1 MTAVARL
8 TEALA
13 GRYLVERELGAG
25 GMATVY
31 LAQDLRHHRRVA
43 LKVVRE
49 ELSAGLGSERFLR
62 EIRLAAGLHHPN
74 ILPLYDSGD
83 AGGNLYYVMPV
94 AEGESVRDR
103 LQRDGTLSVGDAVR
117 LAREVAG
124 ALDYAHRH
132 EVVHRDIK
140 PENILLHDGHA
151 LITDFGIGKAFSS
164 ADAGATLTQIGLAVG
179 TPAYMSP
186 EQAGGESS
194 LDGRSDLYSLGC
206 VLYEMLT
213 GMPPFS
219 GTSVQSVIAKRF
231 TEPPPDAT
239 ATRSSVPRAV
249 ADVARKLMA
258 TERAGRYATG
268 AEAAEA
274 LARCVTPGHTL
285 VVERD
290 SGAERARSPLPWI
303 AVLPFASRDSALA
316 EFAEG
321 LAEGITT
328 GLSRFSYLQVVSSHS
343 VARAGSAGS
352 DVQRA
357 ARDLGARF
365 LIEGSLRQSG
375 TTIRVNAQLIDVATG
390 THLWA
395 EAFDRVPGATTIFAI
410 QDELTDRIVATVAT
424 VADPYGFMMRAMA
437 QPLRERPVEEL
448 TAAELVVRAYGYGH
462 QVKPEEHARL
472 RAGFELA
479 VEREPGNANA
489 WALLSKLY
497 WNELGHGL
505 NPLPD
510 PIGRSL
516 RAARRAVDADP
527 TCQLA
532 WQALAEAYY
541 FAGEID
547 SFRPACEKALALN
560 PRNTDAGSM
569 FAMLIAFSGDWERG
583 LKLNERMQALNP
595 HHPGWYWFVP
605 FHYHFHKG
613 EYPQALAAAK
623 RVNMPEL
630 IWTHTSIALAAAEV
644 GHWDEVRV
652 AVAAVKRILGSEKE
666 IDWHMLARG
675 WIHDRDYVEL
685 QARSWRKAV
694 EGLRAPQPAATVKSI
709 AVLPFANMSAAAE
722 DEYFADGM
730 TEEIINALVQVHGL
744 KVAARTSCFA
754 FKGRNEDLRVVA
766 EKLGV
771 QTLLEGSVRKSGS
784 RVRITAQLINAS
796 DGYHLWSERYDRELT
811 DVFALQDELAGAI
824 AGKLHLSLLNAEVR
838 RVGPRNVEAYEQLL
852 KGRVLLGRR
861 GRAILDAIPCFERA
875 VHLDPELAE
884 AHTLAGDAC
893 RLLAMY
899 GMAPSTE
906 MMPRAKAAAERALAL
921 DPKQVEAIATLAG
934 VAATYEGDIARS
946 ISLTDRA
953 LAIDP
958 FHVRA
963 LCERAAVLSMRELG
977 PPEIERVLADVRTA
991 RQADPLNSWAAAIE
1005 ALALTGF
1012 GRFDDALS
1020 AAHAAVELDPSA
1032 FTGHWATVWILAATG
1047 RAADALAAAEPALR
1061 MSGRSPLIL
1070 AEMAAIHARGGD
1082 LASAEAIHQE
1092 LRARSRAGYV
1102 SWSVQGAVAA
1112 SAGHPDE
1119 ARAMVARGIE
1129 ARDTYLL
1136 FWKSPAW
1143 APFRADPEGLAML
1156 RRSQSRSPGSG

>member
-1 MTAVARL
+1 VTAVARL
-8 TEALA
+8 TEGLA
-13 GRYLVERELGAG
+13 GRYRIDRELGAG

-31 LAQDLRHHRRVA
+31 LAHDLRHHRRVA

-74 ILPLYDSGD
+74 ILPLYDSGE

-94 AEGESVRDR
+94 AEGESLRDR
-103 LQRDGTLSVGDAVR
+103 IQRDGTIPVGDAVR
-117 LAREVAG
+117 LAGEVAG

-151 LITDFGIGKAFSS
+151 LITDFGIGKALSS

-186 EQAGGESS
+186 EQAGGETS

-213 GMPPFS
+213 GTPPFTGS
-219 GTSVQSVIAKRF
+219 TVQAVIAKRF

-239 ATRSSVPRAV
+239 VARSSVPRAV

-258 TERAGRYATG
+258 TERPGRYATG

-274 LARCVTPGHTL
+274 LARCVTPGNTL

-290 SGAERARSPLPWI
+290 SGAERARSSLPWI

-321 LAEGITT
+321 LAEGIAT
-328 GLSRFSYLQVVSSHS
+328 GLSCFSYLQVVSSHS
-343 VARAGSAGS
+343 VAHAGSAGT

-365 LIEGSLRQSG
+365 LIEGSLRKSG

-395 EAFDRVPGATTIFAI
+395 EAFDRDLGATTIFAI
-410 QDELTDRIVATVAT
+410 QDELTDRIVAT

-462 QVKPEEHARL
+462 QIKPDEHARL

-541 FAGEID
+541 FAGDID
-547 SFRPACEKALALN
+547 SFRPACEKSLALN

-613 EYPQALAAAK
+613 EYAQALAAAK

-644 GHWDEVRV
+644 GLWDEVRV
-652 AVAAVKRILGSEKE
+652 AVTAAKRLLGTEKD
-666 IDWHMLARG
+666 IDWHILARG

-730 TEEIINALVQVHGL
+730 TEEIINALAQVHGL
-744 KVAARTSCFA
+744 KVTARTSCFA

-784 RVRITAQLINAS
+784 RVRITAQLINAA
-796 DGYHLWSERYDRELT
+796 DGCHLWSERYDRELT
-811 DVFALQDELAGAI
+811 DVFALQDELACAI
-824 AGKLHLSLLNAEVR
+824 AGKLQLSLMTAEPGR
-838 RVGPRNVEAYEQLL
+838 TGPRNVEAYELLL
-852 KGRVLLGRR
+852 KGRVLLGQR

-875 VHLDPELAE
+875 VRLDPELAE
-884 AHTLAGDAC
+884 AHALAGDAC

-906 MMPRAKAAAERALAL
+906 MMPRARAAAERALAL
-921 DPKQVEAIATLAG
+921 DPNQVEAIATLAG
-934 VAATYEGDIARS
+934 VTATYDGDIAASSR
-946 ISLTDRA
+946 LTDRA
-953 LAIDP
+953 LALDP
-958 FHVRA
+958 AHVRA
-963 LCERAAVLSMRELG
+963 LCERAAVLSMRELT
-977 PPEIERVLADVRTA
+977 PAEMDRVLSDVRTA
-991 RQADPLNSWAAAIE
+991 RRADPLNSWAAAIE
-1005 ALALTGF
+1005 AMTLAGF
-1012 GRFDDALS
+1012 GRLDEALR
-1020 AAHAAVELDPSA
+1020 AAGEAIDLDPAA
-1032 FTGHWATVWILAATG
+1032 FTGHWTMVWILAA
-1047 RAADALAAAEPALR
+1047 ADRSADGLAAAEPALR

-1070 AEMAAIHARGGD
+1070 VELAAIHAQTGD
-1082 LASAEAIHQE
+1082 RVAAEAIHQE
-1092 LRARSRAGYV
+1092 LQARARTGYI
-1102 SWSVQGAVAA
+1102 SPSILGAAA
-1112 SAGHPDE
+1112 AAAGHRDQ
-1119 ARAMVARGIE
+1119 ARSLVARGIE
-1129 ARDTYLL
+1129 ARDTALL

-1143 APFRADPEGLAML
+1143 APFRADPEGLALLQSAGLGL
-1156 RRSQSRSPGSG
+1156 RQQVA